1 MTDDNQAIRRV
12 LDGDTEGFRILVQR
26 YQRPVFAM
34 IRNMI
39 HNPADCEEIA
49 QEVFLSAY
57 RNLSG
62 FDPARAS
69 FSTWLFTIARNKC
82 FSAMR
87 KRTAAPAGDP
97 PPGADLTTPDASL
110 AEKELFEA
118 LDAALDALPPEQRTA
133 FVLAELVGLSR
144 EQIARVENVE
154 VGTVRSRLS
163 RAKGSL
169 RSLLGQF
176 AGGAS

>member
-12 LDGDTEGFRILVQR
+12 RDGDAEGFRILVQR
-26 YQRPVFAM
+26 YQRPIFAM

-39 HNPADCEEIA
+39 PNPADCEEIA

-57 RNLSG
+57 QNLGG

-69 FSTWLFTIARNKC
+69 FATWLFTIARNKC

-87 KRTAAPAGDP
+87 KRTAAPAGNP
-97 PPGADLTTPDASL
+97 RQRPDLTTPDARL
-110 AEKELFEA
+110 GEKELFEA
-118 LDAALDALPPEQRTA
+118 LDAALDALPAEQRTA
-133 FVLAELVGLSR
+133 FVLAEMVGLSR
-144 EQIARVENVE
+144 EQIAGVENVE

-176 AGGAS
+176 AGGAP